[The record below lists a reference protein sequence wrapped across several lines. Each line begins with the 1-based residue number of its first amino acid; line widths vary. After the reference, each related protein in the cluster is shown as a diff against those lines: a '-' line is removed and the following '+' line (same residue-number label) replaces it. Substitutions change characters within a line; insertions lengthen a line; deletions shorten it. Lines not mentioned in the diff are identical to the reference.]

1 LTKNLAL
8 IAFALLAFLC
18 MLLAQACAP
27 KTKPADVEQL
37 SLENKDNVNAHI
49 NELTKLAY
57 EGGTLPLTTTPVVGT
72 PNRTYNSTFKPGA
85 EPLDPDEVRVTI
97 LGSGDPFVKAGQASA
112 SVLIEVGNE
121 EHDLFFFDLG
131 SGALANFN
139 GLKLPVTSTTKVFLT
154 HLHAD
159 HVGDMPTLLWSLA
172 KSGRRDPVEVWGP
185 AGETKR
191 LGTLAYTQHL
201 EEAHAWDMESMNG
214 HPGQSGAHTITT
226 EIPYDKPAKVYERNG
241 VKISSFPVIHALNGA
256 VGYRLDY
263 RGNTVVFSGDTR
275 PCKTLL
281 EACNGSVDLLIHETF
296 PSAAVFAKKA
306 SVPEKQA
313 EIIVNTA
320 HTSPIMAGKVFK
332 RAGARMSVMWHLVVD
347 HETVG
352 PAYREMR
359 SQYDGP
365 VTVAQDLTVFN
376 ITRSAVVVRQA
387 IIDPVAWPVIGKSKV
402 TGPPLSKPH
411 NPPEWWAAALIT
423 D

>member
-1 LTKNLAL
+1 MRNLAL
-8 IAFALLAFLC
+8 IVLASLVFPC
-18 MLLAQACAP
+18 AVPAQGLASGSKPRQA
-27 KTKPADVEQL
+27 ESL
-37 SLENKDNVNAHI
+37 SSENKGKSVNVEI

-57 EGGTLPLTTTPVVGT
+57 EGATLPLTTTPVVGT
-72 PNRTYNSTFKPGA
+72 PNRKYNSTFKPGT
-85 EPLDPDEVRVTI
+85 EPLDPDEIRVTI
-97 LGSGDPFVKAGQASA
+97 LGSGDPFVKSSQASA

-121 EHDLFFFDLG
+121 EHDFFFFDLG
-131 SGALANFN
+131 SGALAHFN

-185 AGETKR
+185 AGETKN

-201 EEAHAWDMESMNG
+201 EAAHAWDTQSMKG

-241 VKISSFPVIHALNGA
+241 VKISSFPVTHIMKGA
-256 VGYRLDY
+256 VGYRIDY
-263 RGNTVVFSGDTR
+263 KGNSVVFSGDTR
-275 PCKTLL
+275 PSETLL
-281 EACNGSVDLLIHETF
+281 EACKGGVDLLIHETF

-306 SVPEKQA
+306 SVPKEQA
-313 EIIVNTA
+313 ELVVNKT
-320 HTSPIMAGKVFK
+320 HTSPAMVGKVFK

-352 PAYREMR
+352 PAYQEMR

-365 VTVAQDLTVFN
+365 VTIAQDLTVFN
-376 ITRSAVVVRQA
+376 ITRNAVVVRQA
-387 IIDPVAWPVIGKSKV
+387 IIDPIAWPVLQGSGSSIRK
-402 TGPPLSKPH
+402 
-411 NPPEWWAAALIT
+411 
-423 D
+423 

>member
-1 LTKNLAL
+1 MRNLAL
-8 IAFALLAFLC
+8 IVLASLVFPC
-18 MLLAQACAP
+18 AVPAQGLASGSKPRQA
-27 KTKPADVEQL
+27 ESL
-37 SLENKDNVNAHI
+37 SSENKGKSVNVEI

-57 EGGTLPLTTTPVVGT
+57 EGATLPLTTTPVVGT
-72 PNRTYNSTFKPGA
+72 PNRKYNSTFKPGT
-85 EPLDPDEVRVTI
+85 EPLEPDEVRVTI
-97 LGSGDPFVKAGQASA
+97 LGSGDPFVKSGQASA

-121 EHDLFFFDLG
+121 EHDFFFFDLG
-131 SGALANFN
+131 SGALAHFN

-185 AGETKR
+185 AGETKN

-201 EEAHAWDMESMNG
+201 EAAHAWDTESMKG

-241 VKISSFPVIHALNGA
+241 VKISSFPVTHIMKGA
-256 VGYRLDY
+256 VGYRIDY
-263 RGNTVVFSGDTR
+263 KGNSVVFSGDTR
-275 PCKTLL
+275 PSETLL
-281 EACNGSVDLLIHETF
+281 EACKGGVDLLIHETF

-306 SVPEKQA
+306 SVPKEQA
-313 EIIVNTA
+313 ELVVNKT
-320 HTSPIMAGKVFK
+320 HTSPAMVGKVFK

-352 PAYREMR
+352 PAYQEMR

-365 VTVAQDLTVFN
+365 VTIAQDLTVFN
-376 ITRSAVVVRQA
+376 ITRNAVVVRQA
-387 IIDPVAWPVIGKSKV
+387 IIDPIAWPVLKGSGSSIRK
-402 TGPPLSKPH
+402 
-411 NPPEWWAAALIT
+411 
-423 D
+423 